1 LGGVDTQCQ
10 FLKEVGTT
18 LLGVH
23 PLSHFLGG
31 GWPHFFTFS
40 SSAIV
45 HFLQEHLRA
54 NSPGLFNPSSNFCQK
69 MCVPFQSVNLPKFS
83 QHFLKISSIC
93 AISLNAFP
101 WDMGRIKYYNK
112 IIKKITILVRPH
124 RHHYLN
130 LWHFAPEIA
139 LFIIYLIALL
149 NSLQP
154 NYNPVGGAPWQLGY

>member
-1 LGGVDTQCQ
+1 MGGVDTQCQ

-69 MCVPFQSVNLPKFS
+69 MCSFSKCQLPQIFTTLSQNFIHLCNFSKCLPMRNGTNFFFRFSSTMQLVQLVNLNP
-83 QHFLKISSIC
+83 HSI
-93 AISLNAFP
+93 F
-101 WDMGRIKYYNK
+101 
-112 IIKKITILVRPH
+112 
-124 RHHYLN
+124 RHT
-130 LWHFAPEIA
+130 
-139 LFIIYLIALL
+139 
-149 NSLQP
+149 
-154 NYNPVGGAPWQLGY
+154 